1 MSRPPLGVGDLARW
15 LLIAVALALTLFPFY
30 WMINTSLK
38 PGTEVFLSPPTFF
51 SYNWTFDAYR
61 VVFETRPIGR
71 YLLNSLIVSLGAT
84 LLSVFLSA
92 LAAYGFTRFHIR
104 GATIFVLFLLFTK
117 MLPETLLIIPY
128 FQIMASLG
136 LVDSYLA
143 LILAYSS
150 FALPFSVWMLIGFF
164 RTIPREIDE
173 AAIIDGASRLQAF
186 ARVILP
192 LARPGLVAVALFT
205 FIIAWNS
212 YVWALVLT
220 TDANMFVISVGVANL
235 VGEYRVQWN
244 ELMAAAVIAA
254 LPVMVL
260 YAFLNRHLV
269 SAITAGAV
277 KA

>member
-1 MSRPPLGVGDLARW
+1 MIRPRRARDA
-15 LLIAVALALTLFPFY
+15 LLWSIALFAAVIALFPFY
-30 WMINTSLK
+30 WMLNTSLK
-38 PGTEVFLSPPTFF
+38 PASEVFVSPPTFV
-51 SYNWTFDAYR
+51 SAHWTLDAYANL
-61 VVFETRPIGR
+61 FATRSIGR
-71 YLLNSLIVSLGAT
+71 YFVNSLVVAIGST
-84 LLSVFLSA
+84 LLSVFLAA
-92 LAAYGFTRFHIR
+92 LAAYGLTRFFPR
-104 GATIFVLFLLFTK
+104 GATPFVMFLLFTK

-128 FQIMASLG
+128 FQLMSDVG
-136 LVDSYLA
+136 LLNTHFA

-164 RTIPREIDE
+164 RSIPREIDE
-173 AAIIDGASRLQAF
+173 AAMMDGATVLQTF
-186 ARVILP
+186 VRVVLP

-205 FIIAWNS
+205 FLIAWNS

-220 TDANMFVISVGVANL
+220 TDASMFVLSVGIANM

-260 YAFLNRHLV
+260 YSLLERHLV

-277 KA
+277 KG

>member
-1 MSRPPLGVGDLARW
+1 MKRRANGVDALRW
-15 LLIAVALALTLFPFY
+15 TVALLALVVTVFPFY
-30 WMINTSLK
+30 WMLNTSLK
-38 PGTEVFLSPPTFF
+38 PTAEVFLSPPTFV
-51 SYNWTFDAYR
+51 SAHWSLDAYASLLTHKP
-61 VVFETRPIGR
+61 VAR
-71 YLLNSLIVSLGAT
+71 YFLNSLIVAVGST
-84 LLSVFLSA
+84 VLSVTLAA
-92 LAAYGFTRFHIR
+92 LAAYGFTRFLVR
-104 GATIFVLFLLFTK
+104 GANVFILFLLFTK

-128 FQIMASLG
+128 FQLMSDLG
-136 LVDSYLA
+136 LLNTYLA

-164 RTIPREIDE
+164 RSIPRGIDE
-173 AAIIDGASRLQAF
+173 AATMDGASVLQTF

-205 FIIAWNS
+205 FLIAWNS

-220 TDANMFVISVGVANL
+220 TDSSMFVLSVGIANM

-260 YAFLNRHLV
+260 YALLEKHLV
-269 SAITAGAV
+269 NAITAGAV
-277 KA
+277 KG